1 MKNFIFCAGNKRLEV
16 LFLRLGLITKLH
28 FFSESNDDLEMSET
42 IVAETSLNE
51 NYHWFLLK
59 DEISRPYD

>member
-1 MKNFIFCAGNKRLEV
+1 MENFIFCAGNKRLEV
-16 LFLRLGLITKLH
+16 LFLRLDLITKLH

-42 IVAETSLNE
+42 TVAETSLNE